1 MHCYSSLYPQQ
12 SFLLFVPNLGLATEI
27 DDRYSHQG
35 VAVSQFKS
43 YGCVSNELKAPQ
55 AGGLGG

>member
-12 SFLLFVPNLGLATEI
+12 SFPLFVPNLGLATEI

-35 VAVSQFKS
+35 VAVSQFK
-43 YGCVSNELKAPQ
+43 P
-55 AGGLGG
+55 